1 MSGEKIYPIEQNK
14 NGVRIISFSNQT
26 KPDKKLLKQFVD
38 FHWKHYK
45 NESQYV
51 PLLDYE
57 YLGFKLIGVTGFFE
71 PDNLF
76 FKHADMRFFL
86 ARKGNEIVGRCNA
99 FVNHKHNEHWKDKV
113 GFFGQFE
120 TIDDEKVSE
129 SLLSSAES
137 WLKSQGMDTIRGP
150 QNLPVND
157 ATPGF
162 LTEGFDTRPVMY
174 YHYNKPYY
182 AGLVQKVGYK
192 PSKRVKSWE
201 VPPSKPWEEKLV
213 RISQKVVD
221 RYKVKVESW
230 NDRPLEIRKKEMLEI
245 YNAAWNDNWGFVP
258 FTEEEFFHII
268 DDMLLI
274 MDKGL
279 FIFLY
284 IEDEPVAF
292 FGGVPNVTEN
302 LTPIGPFRHLE
313 LIRALRVILF
323 KNRPRGF
330 RLGYLGIKPRYRRMG
345 LDGVMLWKQKIYSR
359 EKGYEYCDMGWVLED
374 NVMTIRLIEMMGAKP
389 SKTYTIFEKLLT

>member
-14 NGVRIISFSNQT
+14 NGVSIISFSNQT
-26 KPDKKLLKQFVD
+26 KPDKKLLKKFVD

-86 ARKGNEIVGRCNA
+86 ARKGTEIVGRCNA

-120 TIDDEKVSE
+120 TIDDEEVSE
-129 SLLSSAES
+129 SLLSSAEL

-192 PSKRVKSWE
+192 PSKRVLSWE

-221 RYKVKVESW
+221 RYKVKVETW
-230 NDRPLEIRKKEMLEI
+230 NDRPLAIRKKEMLEI
-245 YNAAWNDNWGFVP
+245 YNAAWYDNWGFVP
-258 FTEEEFFHII
+258 FSEEEFSHII

-302 LTPIGPFRHLE
+302 LTPIGPFRHME
-313 LIRALRVILF
+313 LIRALKVILL

-330 RLGYLGIKPRYRRMG
+330 RLGYLGIKPKYRRMG

-359 EKGYEYCDMGWVLED
+359 EKGYEYCDMGWGLED

-389 SKTYTIFEKLLT
+389 SKTYTVYEKPLT